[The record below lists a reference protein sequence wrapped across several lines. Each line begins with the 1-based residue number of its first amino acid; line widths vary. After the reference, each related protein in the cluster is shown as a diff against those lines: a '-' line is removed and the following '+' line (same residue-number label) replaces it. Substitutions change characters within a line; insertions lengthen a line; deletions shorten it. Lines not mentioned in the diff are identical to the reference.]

1 MDIRELFKSY
11 KELDGKTVE
20 VQAWIKNLR
29 AQKEFGFIEINDGS
43 FFNSVQVVYDNTLEN
58 FERVSKI

>member
-1 MDIRELFKSY
+1 MDIRELYKSY

-58 FERVSKI
+58 YERV